1 MEKPNIINFS
11 EFFKN
16 TDTKTPFNKEDFK
29 DFFIEEEVSAPIIEE
44 IQEPIIE
51 EIAAPKVKQKVIEPI
66 VEEVVIEEE
75 IEEVEEVIEESENYY
90 MVYKD
95 KSENFE
101 VEISVEG
108 ANLNETEARL
118 ILESDEW
125 TLMFVGEIDKKGK
138 CVIPLKKLGILT
150 EGITGK
156 IKLEVIADNTIF
168 TPWEDE
174 FKVKLSKKV
183 TIKMNESRVVPKKPL
198 VLTPGVKVNVKR

>member
-16 TDTKTPFNKEDFK
+16 TDIKAPFNKEDFNN
-29 DFFIEEEVSAPIIEE
+29 FFLEEEVIAPE
-44 IQEPIIE
+44 EPIIE
-51 EIAAPKVKQKVIEPI
+51 EVIVPKVQPKVVEPI

-75 IEEVEEVIEESENYY
+75 VEEIVEENENYY

-108 ANLNETEARL
+108 ANLNDTEARL

-125 TLMFVGEIDKKGK
+125 TLMFVGDIDKKGK

-183 TIKMNESRVVPKKPL
+183 TIKMNETKVVPKKPL